1 MAKKIQLRIL
11 GILLVISI
19 ISFLPII
26 NAGNQTLSFSVTY
39 GGNHFDTAYSLEWD
53 LVGSGGKLY
62 VVGTSNGFN
71 PSFNK
76 EGIVAMFGENLE
88 TPATVK
94 KTPFASLGYSEF
106 FDVAVPSDPVPN
118 SIAVVGKKP
127 DSSGKEDPMVYFLQ
141 KTDLATISGHQ
152 LVISGGGQDD
162 RATSVA
168 IDSTST
174 AVVGGYSD
182 SVTSHRVA
190 FLVKFLDAFNVFWI
204 RAFEPLNAEGSF
216 VSDLAV
222 DSNNNIIV
230 TGSFNYPGK
239 LFDAYVAKFDPLGGL
254 IWLTTF
260 QDGKGEHAY
269 SVAVDDAGF
278 IYVTGATDSF
288 GTNYDIFVAKFTSGG
303 SLLWFKVIDIG
314 NDDFA
319 YSIAVIQH
327 DHIYITGVTFKTDP
341 NGDTFF
347 AKLDALGNVL
357 YVMKS
362 SMTGEDRGF
371 KVALNIHSTND
382 IFYVNIAGI
391 SNADPAA
398 FSSTTFTVSSPS
410 ITTDTPSVTIYI
422 PTISLTSLP
431 ALVDIS
437 GSISIPDGGEQRA
450 VVYKFDPP
458 TSLNEAKNS
467 NNNYLSYWLILPII
481 VSIALITA
489 FIRRRK

>member
-1 MAKKIQLRIL
+1 LL
-11 GILLVISI
+11 ILLVISI

-26 NAGNQTLSFSVTY
+26 NAGNQILSFSVTY
-39 GGNHFDTAYSLEWD
+39 GGNHFDAAFSLEWD
-53 LVGSGGKLY
+53 RVGSGGKLY

-94 KTPFASLGYSEF
+94 KTPFASLGFSEF
-106 FDVAVPSDPVPN
+106 FDIAVPIDPDLN
-118 SIAVVGKKP
+118 EIAVVGRMP
-127 DSSGKEDPMVYFLQ
+127 DGFGKEDPMVYWLQ
-141 KTDLATISGHQ
+141 KTDLTTIDGKQ
-152 LVISGGGQDD
+152 LVLDSGGQND
-162 RATSVA
+162 RATSVGYNN
-168 IDSTST
+168 INEV
-174 AVVGGYSD
+174 VVGGYSD
-182 SVTSHRVA
+182 SVVPRRIA
-190 FLVKFLDAFNVFWI
+190 FLVKFFTDKTVDWKLT
-204 RAFEPLNAEGSF
+204 FEPSGAERSF
-216 VSDLAV
+216 VNALAV
-222 DSNNNIIV
+222 DSENRIIA

-239 LFDAYVAKFDPLGGL
+239 LFDAYVAMFNTYGGL
-254 IWLTTF
+254 LGLVTF
-260 QDGKGEHAY
+260 GDSKNEIVFG
-269 SVAVDDAGF
+269 VTVDDRGF
-278 IYVTGATDSF
+278 IYVTGTTNSF
-288 GTNYDIFVAKFTSGG
+288 GANYDIFVAKFDPVLG
-303 SLLWFKVIDIG
+303 LKWFKVIDIG

-347 AKLDALGNVL
+347 AKLDAAGNVL

-362 SMTGEDRGF
+362 IMTGEDRGF
-371 KVALNIHSTND
+371 GVALNIHSTND

-391 SNADPAA
+391 SNDDPAAYDDPPA
-398 FSSTTFTVSSPS
+398 FSSTTFTPISPS

-431 ALVDIS
+431 ALVDVS
-437 GSISIPDGGEQRA
+437 DSIIPDGGEQRA

>member
-71 PSFNK
+71 PSLNK
-76 EGIVAMFGENLE
+76 EGIVAMFGENLD
-88 TPATVK
+88 TPAIVK
-94 KTPFASLGYSEF
+94 KTPFASLGFSEF
-106 FDVAVPSDPVPN
+106 FDIAVPIDPN
-118 SIAVVGKKP
+118 LNEIAVVGRMP
-127 DSSGKEDPMVYFLQ
+127 DSFGKEDPMVYWLR
-141 KTDLATISGHQ
+141 KTDLTTIVGRQ
-152 LVISGGGQDD
+152 LVIAGGGQND
-162 RATSVA
+162 RATSVGYNN
-168 IDSTST
+168 INE
-174 AVVGGYSD
+174 VIVGGYSD
-182 SVTSHRVA
+182 SVVPRRIA
-190 FLVKFLDAFNVFWI
+190 FLVKFFTSKTVDWI
-204 RAFEPLNAEGSF
+204 RTFEPSGAERSF
-216 VSDLAV
+216 VNALAV
-222 DSNNNIIV
+222 DSENRIIA

-288 GTNYDIFVAKFTSGG
+288 GTNYDIFVAKFDPVLG
-303 SLLWFKVIDIG
+303 LKWFKVINIG
-314 NDDFA
+314 NDDYA

-327 DHIYITGVTFKTDP
+327 DHIYITGVTFKTDS